1 MPEPRRRPAAYMR
14 SPARLARSVMASAA
28 HQRGWPEPEI
38 YASGGGAGNDPG
50 LAELTCALAA
60 GRHDA
65 LLMAVPDLHDPAIT
79 QLLELCNARGVTVS
93 FVPAPP
99 EDTRSASTQAAGQF
113 PAGLTREPWSIL
125 TRARLDALTGLFP
138 HWRIWLD
145 NGGWHARRRGG
156 HLQAYRTGAPA
167 FHVTADTATELAAQ
181 LCWQQAADA
190 HTPDGCASGR
200 LAEEHGLS
208 LPAGTGH
215 GH

>member
-1 MPEPRRRPAAYMR
+1 MPKPRRRPAAYLT
-14 SPARLARSVMASAA
+14 SAASIAPSVMASAA

-38 YASGGGAGNDPG
+38 YASAGGDAGNDPG

-65 LLMAVPDLHDPAIT
+65 LLMAMPDLHDPAVT
-79 QLLELCNARGVTVS
+79 QLLELCNARGVPVT

-99 EDTRSASTQAAGQF
+99 ENTTTVSTQAVP
-113 PAGLTREPWSIL
+113 PAALTREPWSIL
-125 TRARLDALTGLFP
+125 TRARLDALTSLFP

-145 NGGWHARRRGG
+145 NGGWHARRRGD
-156 HLQAYRTGAPA
+156 HLQAYRAGAPA
-167 FHVTADTATELAAQ
+167 FHVTADTSTALAAQ

-190 HTPDGCASGR
+190 HVPDGCASGR
-200 LAEEHGLS
+200 LAEEHGIS
-208 LPAGTGH
+208 LPAGSAH